1 MASNSSRL
9 IETISEE
16 LNLHMFQGR
25 FRDEK
30 ITTDIACKLLAGFGD
45 LKYKGYDENK
55 NRVCKIWNR

>member
-9 IETISEE
+9 IEKILEE

-25 FRDEK
+25 FRDK
-30 ITTDIACKLLAGFGD
+30 KNNNRYCMQIVGTRIPGFGD

-55 NRVCKIWNR
+55 NRVC